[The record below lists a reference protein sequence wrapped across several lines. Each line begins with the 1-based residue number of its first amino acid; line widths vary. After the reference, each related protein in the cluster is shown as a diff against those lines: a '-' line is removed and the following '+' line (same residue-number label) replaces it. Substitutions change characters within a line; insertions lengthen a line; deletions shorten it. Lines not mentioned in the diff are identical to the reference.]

1 VDNLTTSLRL
11 SLLTVVTCSVLY
23 PAAILGF
30 AAATVPEKRQ
40 GSLIRNEAG
49 DVVGSRLLAQE
60 FTRPGYFWPRPSAA
74 DYNAAGAGGS
84 NLSPANPKL
93 AERAAAIVAR
103 LNPPSQQ
110 RVPADL
116 LAESGSGLDPHI
128 TLAAA
133 MLQAPRIAQARGLS
147 EETVRDLVRRLAD
160 SPSPAAV
167 GGWSLV
173 NVLELNLALDRLA
186 E

>member
-1 VDNLTTSLRL
+1 LF
-11 SLLTVVTCSVLY
+11 LLTVATCSVLY

-60 FTRPGYFWPRPSAA
+60 CTRPGYFWPRPSAVN
-74 DYNAAGAGGS
+74 YNAAGAGGS
-84 NLSPANPKL
+84 NLSPASPKL
-93 AERAAAIVAR
+93 AERAVAIVAR
-103 LNPPSQQ
+103 LNLPADR

-116 LAESGSGLDPHI
+116 LAASGSGLDPHI

-133 MLQAPRIAQARGLS
+133 MLQAPRVAQARGLS
-147 EETVRDLVRRLAD
+147 EETVRGLVRQHAES
-160 SPSPAAV
+160 SPPAAV
-167 GGWSLV
+167 RGWSLV

-186 E
+186 D